1 MPLPLIGS
9 EGFRPPTHTTPL
21 PAPPKEAMQRIGSRL
36 HSVGAPLT
44 PSLISSVFRNRKSSK
59 SSHSQSPPVSG
70 ETNSM
75 APISVV
81 SSHSAQDDG
90 GECPVCLDPLS
101 FSVRLPGEQPHIVP
115 ECRHA
120 LHEVP

>member
-21 PAPPKEAMQRIGSRL
+21 PAPPKEAMQRIGRGL

-75 APISVV
+75 APISLV
-81 SSHSAQDDG
+81 SSHSAQYYAD
-90 GECPVCLDPLS
+90 ERHVYLAPLS
-101 FSVRLPGEQPHIVP
+101 FSLNHPDT
-115 ECRHA
+115 
-120 LHEVP
+120 